1 MQLKVAIIKDLYIS
15 LQRIEGKACFA
26 RHIAHIL
33 PNYHTERIK
42 VQTPI
47 IVKSRHGADFT
58 MIGGCGK
65 PGRIMVAVC
74 AIFEKVNSKI
84 R

>member
-33 PNYHTERIK
+33 PIYHTERIK
-42 VQTPI
+42 SANTNH
-47 IVKSRHGADFT
+47 RE
-58 MIGGCGK
+58 
-65 PGRIMVAVC
+65 VAPW
-74 AIFEKVNSKI
+74 
-84 R
+84 RRLHDDWRLW

>member
-1 MQLKVAIIKDLYIS
+1 MQLKVAIIKGFCIF

-42 VQTPI
+42 RANTNH
-47 IVKSRHGADFT
+47 RE
-58 MIGGCGK
+58 
-65 PGRIMVAVC
+65 VAL
-74 AIFEKVNSKI
+74 
-84 R
+84 